1 MKKIIL
7 SAALAFMAFGA
18 AIAQVKEGSVTYEVV
33 MDGLPPE
40 QAAMMGGMEQVMYF
54 KNGKSRSEM
63 SSAFFTNV
71 TINDGKKTT
80 VMMDQMGQ
88 KFYFE
93 MTEEDAKKNASK
105 NEDAKIDYKDE
116 AKKIAGYDCKKAI
129 IKSKDEK
136 GEESV
141 TTVWYTEQIPM
152 VGQGSSRGGAS
163 AFKNLKGAPLEFE
176 MAQGPYKMKFT
187 ATAVSTSAVSDSKFV
202 VNTEGYVKKSLEDM
216 KKMSGGK

>member
-1 MKKIIL
+1 MKKLIL
-7 SAALAFMAFGA
+7 SAAIVFMAFGA
-18 AIAQVKEGSVTYEVV
+18 ALAQAKEGSITYEVV

-54 KNGKSRSEM
+54 KSGKSRSEM
-63 SSAFFTNV
+63 SSAFFTST

-80 VMMDQMGQ
+80 VLMDQMGQ

-93 MTEEDAKKNASK
+93 MTEEDMKKNSSK
-105 NEDAKIDYKDE
+105 TEDSKIEYKDE

-129 IKSKDEK
+129 IKSKDDK
-136 GEESV
+136 GEESI
-141 TTVWYTEQIPM
+141 TTVWFTEQLPM
-152 VGQGSSRGGAS
+152 TGQGSGRSGNS

-187 ATAVSTSAVSDSKFV
+187 ATTVSTSAVSDSKFV

-216 KKMSGGK
+216 KKMGGGK